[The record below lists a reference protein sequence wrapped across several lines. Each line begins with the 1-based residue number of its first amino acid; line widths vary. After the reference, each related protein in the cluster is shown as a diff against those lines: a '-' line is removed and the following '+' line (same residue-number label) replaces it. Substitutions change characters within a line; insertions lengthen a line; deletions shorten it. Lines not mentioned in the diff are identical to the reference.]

1 MQREYWSHVAE
12 MSRSSG
18 GDGGAGAGGGIRV
31 GGRGCVTDHHW
42 SCARGTGSL
51 LRMPAE
57 PTGLPEIMDARGAP
71 TKADPRRWVT
81 LGVMCLA
88 LLVVGIDGTIV
99 NVALPSLVRE
109 LGASSTELQWI
120 VDAYTIVFASFL
132 LIAGSTGDRLGR
144 KRCFLV
150 GLGIFGIGSAAC
162 ALADTPDTLI
172 AFRAIQGL
180 GAAFIMPATL
190 SILTNS
196 FREPIE
202 RRRAIALW
210 AGVSGLG
217 VAIGPL
223 AGGYLLVHYWWGSIF
238 WVNIPLVI
246 AAVVAALILVPE
258 SHDPSSP
265 RPDLVGAAL
274 STIGLIA
281 LLFGIIEGPNQGWA
295 HPLILGA
302 FALAAAL
309 LVGFVLWERTTD
321 HPLLDLSFFAD
332 ARFSAASIAVTF
344 VFFSMF
350 GSVFFASQYLQFVLG
365 YSPFK
370 SGAALLPVA
379 GALMVSAPL
388 SANLVGR
395 LGTKIVVT
403 VGLALVALG
412 LYLFSFATATSGYGP
427 IAGMLVVIGLGMGL
441 AMAPATDS
449 IMGSLPPEKAGVGS
463 AVNDTTRQVG
473 GALGVAVLGSIT
485 TALYAAKI
493 TSHPQFDMLQTA
505 SPQAAEAVQNSV
517 GAAAIVAERLPPDA
531 ARLLENT
538 ANAAFVSGASVA
550 LVVGALVTL
559 GGALVALAFLPARPR
574 ATDAVDRLVTDASLH
589 LPRDPEQRLH
599 LARSALE
606 LFAEAGMSSL
616 TYHAVAAR
624 SGIGTA
630 TLERHWTSRVDAVTD
645 ALAEIIAAYP
655 VPDTGDLRG
664 DLRTYLRSV
673 ADLLADDD
681 ARAVLRTLVAEAGND
696 AALAAAVRNRVL
708 APWAHELT
716 RRLRN
721 VDRLNVAVDHAFDQI
736 MGPLYARALLV
747 GPPPDHDLVDA
758 IVATVTD

>member
-1 MQREYWSHVAE
+1 MTRSSTPGETRSSDVAE
-12 MSRSSG
+12 
-18 GDGGAGAGGGIRV
+18 
-31 GGRGCVTDHHW
+31 
-42 SCARGTGSL
+42 
-51 LRMPAE
+51 PN
-57 PTGLPEIMDARGAP
+57 
-71 TKADPRRWVT
+71 PRRWVT
-81 LGVMCLA
+81 LAVLCLP

-109 LGASSTELQWI
+109 LGASSTQLQWI

-132 LIAGSTGDRLGR
+132 LIAGSTSDRLGR
-144 KRCFLV
+144 KKCFLV
-150 GLGIFGIGSAAC
+150 GLGIFGLGSVAC
-162 ALADTPDTLI
+162 ALADSADTLI
-172 AFRAIQGL
+172 AFRAVQGL

-190 SILTNS
+190 SILTNT
-196 FREPIE
+196 FRDPAE

-223 AGGYLLVHYWWGSIF
+223 AGGYLLVHFWWGSIF
-238 WVNIPLVI
+238 WVNVPFVI
-246 AAVVAALILVPE
+246 AAVIAALVLVPE
-258 SHDPSSP
+258 SRDPTSP
-265 RPDLVGAAL
+265 RIDVLGTVL

-281 LLFGIIEGPNQGWA
+281 LLFGIIEGPNLGWS
-295 HPLILGA
+295 HPLVAAA
-302 FALAAAL
+302 FVVAVVLLAA
-309 LVGFVLWERTTD
+309 FIWWERTTD

-332 ARFSAASIAVTF
+332 PRFSAASIAITF

-379 GALMVSAPL
+379 GALMVSAPA
-388 SANLVGR
+388 SAGLVGR
-395 LGTKIVVT
+395 LGSKIVVT
-403 VGLALVALG
+403 AGLALVALG
-412 LYLFSFATATSGYGP
+412 LYLFSFATPASGYGP

-449 IMGSLPPEKAGVGS
+449 IMGSLPPEKAGIGS
-463 AVNDTTRQVG
+463 AVNDTTRQIG

-493 TSHPQFDMLQTA
+493 TAHPQFATLQAA
-505 SPQAAEAVQNSV
+505 SPRAAEAVTSSV
-517 GAAAIVAERLPPDA
+517 GAAAIVAEQLPTDA
-531 ARLLENT
+531 ARLLTDT

-550 LVVGALVTL
+550 LVVAAVVTL
-559 GGALVALAFLPARPR
+559 VGALVALAFLPARPR
-574 ATDAVDRLVTDASLH
+574 TTDPVARLVADASLRV
-589 LPRDPEQRLH
+589 PRDPEARLH

-606 LFAEAGMSSL
+606 LFADAGMSSL

-645 ALAEIIAAYP
+645 AIAEIVDAHP
-655 VPDTGDLRG
+655 VPDTGDLEA
-664 DLRTYLRSV
+664 DLRTYLYGI
-673 ADLLADDD
+673 ADLLADDV
-681 ARAVLRTLVAEAGND
+681 ARRVLRTLVAEAGD
-696 AALAAAVRNRVL
+696 DPELGSAVQDRIIG
-708 APWAHELT
+708 PWARALT
-716 RRLRN
+716 RRLEHREHP
-721 VDRLNVAVDHAFDQI
+721 VTRHADHTFDQI

-758 IVATVTD
+758 IVATVTR